1 MKNKLFA
8 LMALVALATGSQAAV
23 TFTLAGNTGSANGPN
38 GLPVVDSTGSAILNS
53 TNSVFISIGY
63 LNAGGDN
70 TAASVLSR
78 FVAIDSTP
86 VVPTSGRNGIFNAND
101 YSNAANVYPAGFQG
115 KTAVMLI
122 GNNATIANSTAIV
135 AFTFGAFGD
144 PNPTTGALVQT
155 FALTSASSPL
165 VGIIT
170 PMASNTTGGAG
181 QPSATSL
188 FTNGVQLVSI
198 VPVPETSTSLL
209 GAIGALALLRRR
221 RN

>member
-1 MKNKLFA
+1 MKNKLIA
-8 LMALVALATGSQAAV
+8 LLALVAFTSGSQAAV
-23 TFTLAGNTGSANGPN
+23 TFTIAGNTGTANGPN

-63 LNAGGDN
+63 LTAGGDS

-78 FVAIDSTP
+78 FVPVDSSPVTP
-86 VVPTSGRNGIFNAND
+86 TTGRNGIFNAND
-101 YSNAANVYPAGFQG
+101 YSNAANVYPVGFQG
-115 KTAVMLI
+115 QTAVMLI
-122 GNNATIANSTAIV
+122 GNNSTIANSTAIA
-135 AFTFGAFGD
+135 AFTFGVFAA
-144 PNPTTGALVQT
+144 PNATTGANVQT
-155 FALTSASSPL
+155 FALTSSSSPL

-188 FTNGVQLVSI
+188 YTNGIQLVPI
-198 VPVPETSTSLL
+198 PETSTSLL

>member
-1 MKNKLFA
+1 MKNKLIA
-8 LMALVALATGSQAAV
+8 LLALVAFTSGSQAAV
-23 TFTLAGNTGSANGPN
+23 TFTIAGNTGTANGPN

-63 LNAGGDN
+63 LTAGGDS

-78 FVAIDSTP
+78 FVPVDSSPVTP
-86 VVPTSGRNGIFNAND
+86 TTGRNGIFNAND
-101 YSNAANVYPAGFQG
+101 YSNAANVYPVGFQG

-122 GNNATIANSTAIV
+122 GNNSTVANSTAIA
-135 AFTFGAFGD
+135 AFTFGVFAA
-144 PNPTTGALVQT
+144 PNPTTGANVQT
-155 FALTSASSPL
+155 FALTSSSSPL

-188 FTNGVQLVSI
+188 YTNGVQLVSI
-198 VPVPETSTSLL
+198 VPIPETSTSLL